1 MTVAAHLD
9 PRYISRGELALSGLK
24 DLAPS
29 LQFATILTDD
39 GFSVIC
45 VDGGALDSD
54 RFASMASST
63 QALADAVARELTLGD
78 TEFVIVAADQGHVI
92 QVRVDGHPLV
102 LAALFTDKET
112 IGKSLSAARR
122 TARRLDV
129 LLTAD

>member
-1 MTVAAHLD
+1 MTIATHLNKK
-9 PRYISRGELALSGLK
+9 YISRGELALSGLK

-29 LQFATILTDD
+29 LSYATILTED
-39 GFSVIC
+39 GFSV
-45 VDGGALDSD
+45 VSVEGSELDSN

-63 QALADAVARELTLGD
+63 QALADAVARELKLGD
-78 TEFVIVAADQGHVI
+78 NEFVIVAAEHGHVV

-122 TARRLDV
+122 TARRLNV
-129 LLTAD
+129 FLSAH